1 MNKNIKIS
9 VMFLFLFGLV
19 TSSCNDYL
27 DREPL
32 SQITPNTF
40 LKTDN
45 DLAAY
50 AVNLYTIFPVHGVWG
65 SVGTFGNDRHTDN
78 QTSADYSTRWVPGQ
92 WRVPETDSNN
102 DSWKF
107 EIIRSCNY
115 FLETVLPRYEGKE
128 LTGNDVNLRQYIGEV
143 YFIRAYDY
151 FTRLKELGDFP
162 IITTQLP
169 DDMAALTEASVR
181 APRNEVARFILSDLD
196 KAIEYMNN
204 APVGGKNRLTKNA
217 ALLMKSRVA
226 LFEASWLSYHKGTA
240 LVPGGPGWPGKKTGI
255 NIETEISFFLDECM
269 KASKELADAIPLAEN
284 NGGYANNPYYI
295 QFADKSLEKYPEI
308 LFWRAYEKDL
318 GSGND
323 KLNHSASS
331 YLRHGGNNGFTRQ
344 FVETFL
350 CSDGKPIYASS
361 LYQGDL
367 SIESVRE
374 NRDNRLQIFMMTPG
388 EKFTTKS
395 DNLDKAPLLP
405 NVVDLVEVRP
415 VTGYVL
421 RKGLSDEPYAGG
433 GSWCVEGCPIF
444 RVTEAYL
451 NYIEASC
458 IKNGGNSVDATA
470 DKYWKQLRTRAML
483 PADYAVTVAATD
495 LSKESDWGKYSG
507 KNLVSSLLYNIR
519 RERRCELMEES
530 FRMDDLKRWRALD
543 NINGFM
549 PEGFRLWGSHYKP
562 LYEAEGKID
571 AKKVLIPAPAAKANV
586 SSPDESEYIR
596 PYRINLTASNY
607 VKDGYKW
614 CEAHYLSPINIE
626 HFRITAT
633 NPDDPSTSVIYQN
646 PGWPL
651 TSNSG
656 AIGY

>member
-50 AVNLYTIFPVHGVWG
+50 AVNLYTIFPVHGVWGG

-204 APVGGKNRLTKNA
+204 APVGGKNRLTK
-217 ALLMKSRVA
+217 
-226 LFEASWLSYHKGTA
+226 
-240 LVPGGPGWPGKKTGI
+240 
-255 NIETEISFFLDECM
+255 
-269 KASKELADAIPLAEN
+269 
-284 NGGYANNPYYI
+284 
-295 QFADKSLEKYPEI
+295 
-308 LFWRAYEKDL
+308 
-318 GSGND
+318 
-323 KLNHSASS
+323 
-331 YLRHGGNNGFTRQ
+331 
-344 FVETFL
+344 
-350 CSDGKPIYASS
+350 
-361 LYQGDL
+361 
-367 SIESVRE
+367 
-374 NRDNRLQIFMMTPG
+374 
-388 EKFTTKS
+388 
-395 DNLDKAPLLP
+395 
-405 NVVDLVEVRP
+405 
-415 VTGYVL
+415 
-421 RKGLSDEPYAGG
+421 
-433 GSWCVEGCPIF
+433 
-444 RVTEAYL
+444 
-451 NYIEASC
+451 
-458 IKNGGNSVDATA
+458 
-470 DKYWKQLRTRAML
+470 ML
-483 PADYAVTVAATD
+483 H
-495 LSKESDWGKYSG
+495 
-507 KNLVSSLLYNIR
+507 
-519 RERRCELMEES
+519 C
-530 FRMDDLKRWRALD
+530 
-543 NINGFM
+543 
-549 PEGFRLWGSHYKP
+549 
-562 LYEAEGKID
+562 
-571 AKKVLIPAPAAKANV
+571 
-586 SSPDESEYIR
+586 
-596 PYRINLTASNY
+596 
-607 VKDGYKW
+607 
-614 CEAHYLSPINIE
+614 
-626 HFRITAT
+626 
-633 NPDDPSTSVIYQN
+633 
-646 PGWPL
+646 
-651 TSNSG
+651 
-656 AIGY
+656 

>member
-1 MNKNIKIS
+1 MNKNIKITL
-9 VMFLFLFGLV
+9 MFLAFFGLL

-40 LKTDN
+40 LKTEN
-45 DLAAY
+45 DLASY
-50 AVNLYTIFPVHGVWG
+50 AVHLYTIFPVHGVWG

-78 QTSADYSTRWVPGQ
+78 QASSGYDNRWVPGQ
-92 WRVPETDSNN
+92 WRVAESGAG
-102 DSWKF
+102 SWNF
-107 EIIRSCNY
+107 STIRSCNY
-115 FLETVLPRYEGKE
+115 FLETVLPRYEAKE
-128 LTGNDVNLRQYIGEV
+128 LTGNDVNLKQYIGEV

-162 IITTQLP
+162 IVTTQLP
-169 DDMAALTEASVR
+169 DDIAALTEASQR
-181 APRNEVARFILSDLD
+181 APRNEVARFIISDLD
-196 KAIEYMNN
+196 KAIDYMNN
-204 APVGGKNRLTKNA
+204 SPVGGKNRLTKNA

-226 LFEASWLSYHKGTA
+226 LYEASWLSYHKGTA
-240 LVPGGPGWPGKKTGI
+240 LVPGGPGWPGKTTGI
-255 NIETEISFFLDECM
+255 NLDSEISFFLDESM

-308 LFWRAYEKDL
+308 LFWRAYESDL

-331 YLRHGGNNGFTRQ
+331 YLRYGGNNGFTRQ

-350 CSDGKPIYASS
+350 CSDGKPIYASP

-367 SIESVRE
+367 SIADVRE

-388 EKFTTKS
+388 DYFTSHK
-395 DNLDKAPLLP
+395 DPLDIAPLLP
-405 NVVDLVEVRP
+405 NVVDLAEVRP

-421 RKGLSDEPYAGG
+421 RKGLADTPYTGG
-433 GSWCVEGCPIF
+433 GSWCTEGAPIF
-444 RVTEAYL
+444 RASEAYL

-458 IKNGGNSVDATA
+458 IKSGGNSIDATA
-470 DKYWKQLRTRAML
+470 DNYWKQLRTRAKL
-483 PADYAVTVAATD
+483 PADYSITVSSTD

-507 KNLVSSLLYNIR
+507 KNMVSSLLYNIR
-519 RERRCELMEES
+519 RERRVELMEES
-530 FRMDDLKRWRALD
+530 FRMDDLRRWRALD
-543 NINGFM
+543 NIDGFM
-549 PEGFRLWGSHYKP
+549 PEGFRIWGSYYKP
-562 LYEAEGKID
+562 LYAADEKI
-571 AKKVLIPAPAAKANV
+571 KLVPAPGANANI
-586 SSPDESEYIR
+586 SSSTESEYIR
-596 PYRINLTASNY
+596 PYRINLSESNH
-607 VKDGYKW
+607 VKDGYRW
-614 CEAHYLSPINIE
+614 CEAHYLNPINIE

-651 TSNSG
+651 TPNSG